1 MSARR
6 ATRAV
11 LVSSAIALGACG
23 STRDEA
29 QKRSLE
35 ALTLPEPASVAAHTP
50 PRRGKDSDFNDPP
63 KTCDPFESKPA
74 TALPPP
80 LRMKP
85 GTLMHEIQTRGEL
98 IVGVDHNTLGLGYFN
113 PIEKRNE
120 GFEIDLVRMI
130 ARAILGPNPTIKFTA
145 ISTAQRES
153 VVTNGDVDLVA
164 SSYSIN
170 CERRKTMHFS
180 DVYYRA
186 QMRLLVPKDPQVDD
200 LGDLRKKLVCVT
212 RKSTTLTK
220 LDELRKQTGI
230 RIYVVPLRSDCL
242 VKLQEGVVQAIASDD
257 AILYGL
263 RTQDPQ
269 TEIVGPGL
277 QCEAWGMAISKDH
290 PEFVGFV
297 NGVLARLRRA
307 EPNYIAARRTFWL
320 RDLKRPAEAAPC
332 P

>member
-1 MSARR
+1 MIPRSA
-6 ATRAV
+6 TTAV
-11 LVSSAIALGACG
+11 LVSIASALVACG

-29 QKRSLE
+29 HQRSLA

-50 PRRGKDSDFNDPP
+50 PRKGKDGDFNDPP
-63 KTCDPFESKPA
+63 RDCGPFESEPA

-85 GTLMHEIQTRGEL
+85 GTWMHEIQKRDVL
-98 IVGVDHNTLGLGYFN
+98 VVGVDHNTLGLGYFN

-130 ARAILGPNPTIKFTA
+130 ASAILGPNPKITFTA

-153 VVTNGDVDLVA
+153 VVVNGDVDLVA
-164 SSYSIN
+164 SSFSIN
-170 CERRKTMHFS
+170 CERRKTMYFS

-186 QMRLLVPKDPQVDD
+186 QMRLLVPKRPRVDD
-200 LGDLRKKLVCVT
+200 LGDLRGKLVCVT
-212 RKSTTLTK
+212 RRSTTLTK
-220 LDELRKQTGI
+220 LDELAKETGI

-242 VKLQEGVVQAIASDD
+242 VKLQEGVVQAISSDD

-263 RTQDPQ
+263 LTQDPQ

-277 QCEAWGMAISKDH
+277 QCELWGMAINKKH

-307 EPNYIAARRTFWL
+307 KPNYIAARRTFWL
-320 RDLKRPAEAAPC
+320 RDLERPAEAAPC